1 LLKPIL
7 YNQHIA
13 KLPALSNMP
22 LSESNIYPSKNGG
35 ISPPNEAAEWPRSGV
50 YPDDYRSVSPL
61 SVRDDRHS
69 AAPKAKPKQKKKKE
83 DKLEMSANFANL
95 NGSPSDWMLPPSQM

>member
-1 LLKPIL
+1 
-7 YNQHIA
+7 
-13 KLPALSNMP
+13 
-22 LSESNIYPSKNGG
+22 
-35 ISPPNEAAEWPRSGV
+35 
-50 YPDDYRSVSPL
+50 
-61 SVRDDRHS
+61 VRDDRRS